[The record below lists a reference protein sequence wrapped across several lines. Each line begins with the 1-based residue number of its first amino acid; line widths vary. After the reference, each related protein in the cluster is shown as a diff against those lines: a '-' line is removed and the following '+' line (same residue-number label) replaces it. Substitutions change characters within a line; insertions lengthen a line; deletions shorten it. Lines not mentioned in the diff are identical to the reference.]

1 MNRQLAMV
9 ALLAACSTPAMAGD
23 TDDPLAAL
31 ARESGLT
38 ERQYRMLAG
47 PSTSYAEYRTSYGY
61 LRHQLQR
68 AALREAREAEAREAA
83 EAAATPD
90 AGVEARDAGVETYA
104 VPDER

>member
-1 MNRQLAMV
+1 MNRLLAMA

-23 TDDPLAAL
+23 ADDPLAAL

-68 AALREAREAEAREAA
+68 AALREARAAEAREAA
-83 EAAATPD
+83 GGAATQE